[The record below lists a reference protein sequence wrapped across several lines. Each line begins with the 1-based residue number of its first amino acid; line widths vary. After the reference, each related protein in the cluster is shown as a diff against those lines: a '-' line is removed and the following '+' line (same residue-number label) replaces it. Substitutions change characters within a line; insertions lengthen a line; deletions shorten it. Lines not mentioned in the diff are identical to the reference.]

1 MAYMLKTEVISFVNE
16 IVEMQNGS
24 TQLEKIRNAIVFADE
39 RAFLDRNS
47 SVCENSE
54 KLEQIE
60 FWDQLA
66 KVYSAEYEKQ
76 SDIDLLDVYS
86 HILEKNY
93 YKSRCK
99 NQNALIQKLAL
110 KLKELKKD

>member
-1 MAYMLKTEVISFVNE
+1 MAYMLKTEVISFVDK
-16 IVEMQNGS
+16 IIEMQSGN
-24 TQLEKIRNAIVFADE
+24 TKIEKIRNAIVFADE

-47 SVCENSE
+47 SVCGNSE

-66 KVYSAEYEKQ
+66 KAYYAEYEKQ
-76 SDIDLLDVYS
+76 RNTDLLDAYS

-99 NQNALIQKLAL
+99 NQNTLIQKLAL
-110 KLKELKKD
+110 KLEELKKN